1 MKYKQMINK
10 LKAKKEEL
18 NKEIN
23 KKSKEY
29 EKAFREAEKTK
40 LHTELK
46 ILEGEY
52 KACVDI
58 IKMLEEQNESK
69 F

>member
-1 MKYKQMINK
+1 MLEK
-10 LKAKKEEL
+10 LKQKREEL

-29 EKAFREAEKTK
+29 EKAFRKAEKTK

-46 ILEGEY
+46 MLEGEH

-58 IKMLEEQNESK
+58 IKMMEEEDEGK